1 MATTTTPTKAV
12 STRAKAETDKA
23 EALALETLK
32 DQFTVAHKAFDEADA
47 KAKTFLHQRAVAA
60 VEMARIAFRTAS
72 HPAIATTRYPYN
84 ITGAAKALDIAVG
97 TLRPYA
103 LAGQAL
109 GKKDRAGLLSA
120 PNAEDIAIVEGSFD
134 ATSRADQKAKRVREA
149 EKKAALEKKA
159 AELDRLKAAQAPA
172 SGEEAPAAT
181 EGTEAPEA
189 PATGQQAPV
198 EAPATEAPE
207 APAGPSLQDDT
218 LRLAKELVGKL
229 KGLQA
234 SGDKATI
241 LKVNAILADF
251 YPALKA

>member
-1 MATTTTPTKAV
+1 MATTTTTTKAV

-159 AELDRLKAAQAPA
+159 AELDALKAAQAPA
-172 SGEEAPAAT
+172 T
-181 EGTEAPEA
+181 DQAPEA
-189 PATGQQAPV
+189 PATGDTQAP
-198 EAPATEAPE
+198 EAPATDKAPEAPEQAPE